1 MILMQHE
8 YDYVLEGERKTLI
21 STMEAK
27 GSNGTNTALAKVV
40 GLPMAIL
47 LKKVMTGEI
56 KEMGM
61 DVPMQKEIYDP
72 LLKEMEEYG
81 VVFKDRHV

>member
-1 MILMQHE
+1 MQHE

-21 STMEAK
+21 STMVLK
-27 GSNGTNTALAKVV
+27 GKNGTDTAVSKVV

-72 LLKEMEEYG
+72 LLKELEDYG
-81 VVFKDRHV
+81 IVFKDRHV